1 MLKRCFQ
8 GDHPSFGYTF
18 VNDLFKCK
26 WNEITNEITNI
37 SMHIHM
43 LASVCRLMGVCP
55 TLSYQKPCHVEK
67 AFDKKSI
74 CF

>member
-1 MLKRCFQ
+1 
-8 GDHPSFGYTF
+8 
-18 VNDLFKCK
+18 
-26 WNEITNEITNI
+26 
-37 SMHIHM
+37 MHIHM